1 MGPQYSN
8 QRVKEAVGKGRV
20 TGNYYSE
27 GGQVG
32 EMSQVS
38 PGCHDETVRVAD
50 DRGTWSCPRA
60 ARRHERGTTKMRRWI
75 YAVILGLSGLL
86 LGAFLAGPLS
96 AQAAVAVAGLQPSEA
111 NITTSTG

>member
-1 MGPQYSN
+1 
-8 QRVKEAVGKGRV
+8 
-20 TGNYYSE
+20 
-27 GGQVG
+27 
-32 EMSQVS
+32 
-38 PGCHDETVRVAD
+38 
-50 DRGTWSCPRA
+50 
-60 ARRHERGTTKMRRWI
+60 MRRWI